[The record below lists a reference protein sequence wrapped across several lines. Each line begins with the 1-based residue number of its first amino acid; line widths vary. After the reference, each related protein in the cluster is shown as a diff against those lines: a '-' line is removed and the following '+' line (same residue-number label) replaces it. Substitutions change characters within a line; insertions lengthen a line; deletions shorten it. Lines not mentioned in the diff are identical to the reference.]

1 MKNEFKG
8 ESTPRM
14 SEHGKQEETFHTAL
28 FVQKMRAHLG
38 LSPSSTFYEK
48 PSLEQVLSDLRS
60 KDWPIRVRAVRGLE
74 QYDKEVTRQ
83 PLLRALLDPAAAVR
97 AAAAR
102 VLSTW
107 GADAPMPELYAA
119 RHDPN
124 WSVRASVIQA
134 LGKMKQHT
142 LLPIFPQVLA
152 ADLSSAVRM
161 AAIWALAYQPNVAP
175 IEPLQ
180 LTLQDSDPLVRMAT
194 AQALAEFGERAPICA
209 LVQALDD
216 PEKIVSTAASS
227 TLEVLSCQYPHHIPV
242 EFLRCS
248 LQHHQDEM
256 VRASAACALGELK
269 TLISIRPLMQ
279 ALHDTSAVVRGAAAQ
294 ALKEVQLPQP
304 PSRTL
309 TRVLP
314 APESV
319 MREEVR
325 LALKQWKRYQCGAQF
340 ASLMQSLLDVQ
351 LRDDIHHSW
360 FEIAGK
366 MILIV
371 ECRYESLDKASQDTM
386 DALVQEVPVKQFQAA
401 LQEDDEVIRA
411 LAKQVE
417 AQLAQHFLGAGC
429 LLASIELPARRAGHA
444 PIKVVLSCLNTEPPP
459 REPSWSWARDLRW
472 KCMFR
477 QLPLPVR
484 GRCSRLSGGRSRPEG
499 IKVWYASSQADL
511 SQAHMTLASCWPGL
525 SPGHPAVQS

>member
-1 MKNEFKG
+1 MKNEFEG
-8 ESTPRM
+8 ESTPIM
-14 SEHGKQEETFHTAL
+14 SEHGKQEEAFRTAL
-28 FVQKMRAHLG
+28 FVQKMRVQLG
-38 LSPSSTFYEK
+38 LPLSSAFYEK
-48 PSLEQVLSDLRS
+48 PSLEKVLADLS
-60 KDWPIRVRAVRGLE
+60 SEDWSIRVRAVRGLE
-74 QYDKEVTRQ
+74 QYDKETTRQ
-83 PLLRALLDPAAAVR
+83 PLLQALLDPAAAVR
-97 AAAAR
+97 GAAAR

-107 GADAPMPELYAA
+107 GTDAPMPELYAA
-119 RHDPN
+119 RHDPD
-124 WSVRASVIQA
+124 WSVRVSVIQA

-152 ADLSSAVRM
+152 SDPSPAVRM

-180 LTLQDSDPLVRMAT
+180 LALQDSDPLVRMAT
-194 AQALAEFGERAPICA
+194 AQALAEFGERVPICA

-216 PEKIVSTAASS
+216 PEKVVSTAVSS
-227 TLEVLSCQYPHHIPV
+227 TLEVLSRQYPHHVPV

-256 VRASAACALGELK
+256 VRASAACVLGELK
-269 TLISIRPLMQ
+269 TSVSIGPLIQ

-309 TRVLP
+309 TRVLH

-325 LALKQWKRYQCGAQF
+325 LALEQWKVHQCGVQF
-340 ASLMQSLLDVQ
+340 ASMMQSLLDMH
-351 LRDDIHHSW
+351 LRDDVHHSW

-366 MILIV
+366 MTVIV
-371 ECRYESLDKASQDTM
+371 ECRYESLNKASQDAM
-386 DALVQEVPVKQFQAA
+386 YALVQEVPVEQFQAA
-401 LQEDDEVIRA
+401 LQEDDEVICA

-417 AQLAQHFLGAGC
+417 AQLAQYPLRAGC
-429 LLASIELPARRAGHA
+429 LLASIELPARKAGHA
-444 PIKVVLSCLNTEPPP
+444 PIKVVLHCMNTEPPP
-459 REPSWSWARDLRW
+459 REPSCSWTRDHRW

-477 QLPLPVR
+477 QLPLPVI

-499 IKVWYASSQADL
+499 IRVWYASSQADL
-511 SQAHMTLASCWPGL
+511 SPASMTSASCLGL
-525 SPGHPAVQS
+525 SLGHPAAQS